1 MHLQYLTPLMT
12 SISVTAILLVCRRS
26 HHKVSADSDTFTV
39 APVVAYLM
47 SGVGLLFC
55 SVPFLPG
62 VARGSSPQYVF
73 WEFSP
78 FWLLAFS
85 ASVFFFRYRVI
96 VRDKTL
102 IYGAFRQRITPFS
115 EVIDFDVIQGKQSS
129 ELWVYLSDGKRL
141 KFSGM
146 LSDFDEL
153 VDMVDDQ
160 MAGLPGE
167 QHDSAAKIHDQEK
180 RKRDNQSVAWFSYGG
195 IIVVGVFVFVLW
207 RLQLL

>member
-1 MHLQYLTPLMT
+1 MGRERRYRSIRQQAAKTRPPSHKCANREAVVRRLFKYHTGTYSLGNRAMHLQYLTPLMT

-85 ASVFFFRYRVI
+85 ASVFIFRYRVI
-96 VRDKTL
+96 VRAKTL

-115 EVIDFDVIQGKQSS
+115 EVID
-129 ELWVYLSDGKRL
+129 
-141 KFSGM
+141 
-146 LSDFDEL
+146 
-153 VDMVDDQ
+153 
-160 MAGLPGE
+160 
-167 QHDSAAKIHDQEK
+167 
-180 RKRDNQSVAWFSYGG
+180 
-195 IIVVGVFVFVLW
+195 
-207 RLQLL
+207 